1 MLSGLLPQPL
11 DPYQAPDQVPYQPL
25 DPDQPL
31 DQALDQPL
39 DRRQPPGQP
48 PDHWS
53 PPECTPYGP
62 LYIGQVSAWPER
74 HNICA

>member
-1 MLSGLLPQPL
+1 MLGGLLPQPL

-25 DPDQPL
+25 DPDQVL

-39 DRRQPPGQP
+39 DRRQP